1 MLFSLIGKKSKA
13 EEKQDVAFLDALSRI
28 ETLQV
33 RDGCVSMDISDL
45 KAKVRDSREKT
56 RGLVAVRR

>member
-13 EEKQDVAFLDALSRI
+13 EEQQDVAFLDALSRI
-28 ETLQV
+28 KTLQV

-45 KAKVRDSREKT
+45 KTRVRDSREKT
-56 RGLVAVRR
+56 KGLVAAQR